1 MTNGS
6 SRRGFLAGALTAP
19 ALVKAAPAAAAAQ
32 LAYRTLGR
40 TGLKVTTV
48 GFGCMITSDP
58 SVIERAL
65 DAGINYFD
73 TARVY
78 GRGNNERMVG
88 AALGAKRKNIVLSSK
103 STGKTKEEALAHLDT
118 SLKELKTDYLDIWYL
133 HSKNDPADILPELL
147 EAQAIAKKAGKI
159 RFPGLS
165 LHNGHQ
171 EVIPAVIKTGA
182 IDVVLVTYNFA
193 MGSYM
198 EELLQSLDNAKM
210 GVVAMKVI
218 AGAFAMD
225 KSYDYAKASAMM
237 KQPGA
242 PLAAL
247 KYSIR
252 KPYVHTSIPSIVD
265 NDQLEVNLR
274 AMREPFQAEDQKVL
288 TAYNEHI
295 RPLYCRMCGACSGQ
309 CPKGIPVSDV
319 VRYAMYVDG
328 YGQYSL
334 GRENFQTMPAAVQEV
349 RCSDCSV
356 CAVKCPNG
364 VAVRERL
371 TRAQELFA

>member
-1 MTNGS
+1 MSFDS
-6 SRRGFLAGALTAP
+6 SRRGFLAGAIAAP
-19 ALVKAAPAAAAAQ
+19 AILKAAPAAPAPK

-48 GFGCMITSDP
+48 GFGCMVTADP
-58 SVIERAL
+58 SVIEHAL

-88 AALGAKRKNIVLSSK
+88 AALGAKRKDVIVSSK
-103 STGKTKEEALAHLDT
+103 SVSKTKEAALADLDT

-171 EVIPAVIKTGA
+171 QVIPAVIKTGA

-198 EELLQSLDNAKM
+198 EDLLKSMHDAKM

-218 AGAFAMD
+218 AGSFAMD
-225 KSYDYAKASAMM
+225 KSYDYTKSREIL

-247 KYSIR
+247 KYALR
-252 KPYVHTSIPSIVD
+252 NPYVHTAIPSIVD
-265 NDQLEVNLR
+265 NDQLEVNLK
-274 AMREPFQAEDQKVL
+274 AMSEPFEPTDQKIL

-295 RPLYCRMCGACSGQ
+295 RPLYCRMCDSCSGQ
-309 CPKGIPVSDV
+309 CPKGLPVSDL

-328 YGQYSL
+328 YGQFSL
-334 GRENFQTMPAAVQEV
+334 GRENFQTMPAHLQSV
-349 RCSDCSV
+349 RCSDCSG

-364 VAVRERL
+364 VAVKDRL
-371 TRAQELFA
+371 MRAQELFA